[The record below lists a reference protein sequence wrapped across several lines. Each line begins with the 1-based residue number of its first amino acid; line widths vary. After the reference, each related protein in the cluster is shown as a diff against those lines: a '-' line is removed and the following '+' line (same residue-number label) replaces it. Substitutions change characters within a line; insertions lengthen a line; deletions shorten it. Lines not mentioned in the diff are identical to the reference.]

1 MLPMKIKMGK
11 EEMIYLVKNVV
22 QYLVQHPE
30 VIDQVKAGK
39 ASFIGLSEK
48 EQKAV
53 LDVFSSRKNIVSK
66 LTYWQ

>member
-1 MLPMKIKMGK
+1 M
-11 EEMIYLVKNVV
+11 VKDVV

-39 ASFIGLSEK
+39 VSLIGLSET

-53 LDVFSSRKNIVSK
+53 LDVFSSRKNNVTL